1 MFSTWFQFKDLTE
14 RAASDKIV
22 RDKKFN
28 IAKTLKY
35 DGCERGLSSMVYKIF
50 DKKASGSGIKNGNI
64 SNKELAEEIHKL
76 VIRKF
81 KNRKAYSSFIDSIWG
96 SDLV

>member
-1 MFSTWFQFKDLTE
+1 
-14 RAASDKIV
+14 
-22 RDKKFN
+22 
-28 IAKTLKY
+28 
-35 DGCERGLSSMVYKIF
+35 MVYKIF